1 MITFILG
8 EDRHVKYFVHSVDQY
23 DYFAI
28 KEANFSLLHNGK
40 EEAAGVCTI
49 ERDEEKN
56 GYYVDTKIQ
65 PMQKSRMYTL
75 EIELKI
81 ADEIIKKQGDDGG
94 NLMIRIEKIELS
106 PNPVSVNGKVKIS
119 VTIVTHEYLNKNYT
133 HKKLATYTH
142 KQLKDR
148 GTT

>member
-56 GYYVDTKIQ
+56 VI
-65 PMQKSRMYTL
+65 
-75 EIELKI
+75 
-81 ADEIIKKQGDDGG
+81 
-94 NLMIRIEKIELS
+94 
-106 PNPVSVNGKVKIS
+106 VSVLCRFHLI
-119 VTIVTHEYLNKNYT
+119 
-133 HKKLATYTH
+133 
-142 KQLKDR
+142 R
-148 GTT
+148 